1 MGSSLL
7 ACGLKPG
14 ESIELEPE
22 QAPPAEPPSRDRSR
36 RRHHRGRSA
45 AGLSAASALADA
57 PLSVVV
63 LEAQDRIGGRA
74 HTVPLAGLH
83 LDLGCEWLHSADHN
97 PLVEE
102 IAALGLT
109 IDKTPPP
116 WAHPE
121 ATATF
126 SAEERQAYAAAFA
139 AFDARVE
146 AAAIEADDRPASDLL
161 EPGDRWNPLL
171 NAFSAYYNGAEFD
184 QVSVKDYAAYADS
197 EINWRVAEGYGAGI
211 AGLAPRGVRIVGGC
225 PVSLLRHDGP
235 RLSLETPR
243 GAISARAAIICVPTA
258 VLAAGGL
265 RILPELPAKLAAAE
279 ALPLGLAD
287 KVFLKLD
294 EPEAFAVESMVY
306 GAPERTATGAYHL
319 RPLGRPIVEAFFGG
333 AHARALE
340 AEGPGA
346 AAAFAIE
353 ELVGVFG
360 SSLRE
365 RVSVLAQ
372 TGWAGD
378 PWARGSYSHA
388 LPGRAG
394 ERAVLAAPVDG
405 RLFFAGEACS
415 AHAFSTAH
423 GAWETGERAAREVLA
438 ALL

>member
-1 MGSSLL
+1 MTEVDVAIIG
-7 ACGLKPG
+7 AG
-14 ESIELEPE
+14 
-22 QAPPAEPPSRDRSR
+22 
-36 RRHHRGRSA
+36 A
-45 AGLSAASALADA
+45 AGLAAASALAAA
-57 PLSVVV
+57 PLNVVV

-74 HTVPLAGLH
+74 HTVPLAGLR

-97 PLVEE
+97 PLVDK

-121 ATATF
+121 A
-126 SAEERQAYAAAFA
+126 SADFGPDERQAYGAAFA
-139 AFDARVE
+139 ALDERVE
-146 AAAIEADDRPASDLL
+146 AAAREASDRPVSALL
-161 EPGDRWNPLL
+161 EPGNRWTPLL

-184 QVSVKDYAAYADS
+184 QVSVKDYAAYTDS
-197 EINWRVAEGYGAGI
+197 ELNWRVAEGYGTGI
-211 AGLAPRGVRIVGGC
+211 AGLAPRGMRIVPDC
-225 PVSLLRHDGP
+225 PVTLLRHDGP
-235 RLSLETPR
+235 LLSLETPK
-243 GAISARAAIICVPTA
+243 GAIQARAAVVCIPTA
-258 VLAAGGL
+258 VLAAGAL
-265 RILPELPAKLAAAE
+265 RIVPELPAKLAAAE
-279 ALPLGLAD
+279 GLPLGLAD
-287 KVFLKLD
+287 KVFLKLE

-346 AAAFAIE
+346 TAAFAIE

-360 SSLRE
+360 SGLRD
-365 RVSVLAQ
+365 RVSVLAK
-372 TGWAGD
+372 TAWASD

-394 ERAVLAAPVDG
+394 ERAVLAAPVEG

-415 AHAFSTAH
+415 PHAFSTAH

-438 ALL
+438 ALGI

>member
-1 MGSSLL
+1 MTEVDVAIIG
-7 ACGLKPG
+7 AG
-14 ESIELEPE
+14 
-22 QAPPAEPPSRDRSR
+22 
-36 RRHHRGRSA
+36 A
-45 AGLSAASALADA
+45 AGLAAASALAAA

-63 LEAQDRIGGRA
+63 LEAQGRIGGRA
-74 HTVPLAGLH
+74 HTVSLAGLP
-83 LDLGCEWLHSADHN
+83 LDLGCEWLHSADRN
-97 PLVEE
+97 PLVEK
-102 IAALGLT
+102 IAATGLT

-121 ATATF
+121 ATANF
-126 SAEERQAYAAAFA
+126 GAEERQTYRTAFA
-139 AFDARVE
+139 ALDERVE
-146 AAAIEADDRPASDLL
+146 AAAPEAADGPVSRLL
-161 EPGDRWNPLL
+161 DPGDRWTPLL

-184 QVSVKDYAAYADS
+184 QVSIKDYAAYDDS
-197 EINWRVAEGYGAGI
+197 ELNWRVAEGYGTGI
-211 AGLAPRGVRIVGGC
+211 AGLAPPRARIVGDC
-225 PVSLLRHDGP
+225 PVSVLRHDGP

-243 GAISARAAIICVPTA
+243 GVVTARAVILCVPTA
-258 VLAAGGL
+258 VLAAGAL

-279 ALPLGLAD
+279 GLPLGLAD
-287 KVFLKLD
+287 KVFLKLE
-294 EPEAFAVESMVY
+294 EPDAFAVESMVY
-306 GAPERTATGAYHL
+306 GASDRTATGSYHL
-319 RPLGRPIVEAFFGG
+319 RPLGRPIIEAFFGG

-340 AEGPGA
+340 AEGPAA

-360 SSLRE
+360 AGLRR

-372 TGWAGD
+372 TAWASD

-415 AHAFSTAH
+415 PHAFSTAH

-438 ALL
+438 ALGVGAL

>member
-1 MGSSLL
+1 MTEVDVAIIG
-7 ACGLKPG
+7 AG
-14 ESIELEPE
+14 
-22 QAPPAEPPSRDRSR
+22 
-36 RRHHRGRSA
+36 A
-45 AGLSAASALADA
+45 AGLAAASALAAA
-57 PLSVVV
+57 PLNVVV

-74 HTVPLAGLH
+74 HTVPLAGLR

-97 PLVEE
+97 PLVDK

-121 ATATF
+121 A
-126 SAEERQAYAAAFA
+126 SADFGPDERQAYGAAFA
-139 AFDARVE
+139 ALDERVE
-146 AAAIEADDRPASDLL
+146 AAAREASDRPVSALL
-161 EPGDRWNPLL
+161 EPGNRWTPLL

-184 QVSVKDYAAYADS
+184 QVSVKDYAAYTDS
-197 EINWRVAEGYGAGI
+197 ELNWRVAEGYGTGI
-211 AGLAPRGVRIVGGC
+211 AGLAPRGMRIVPDC
-225 PVSLLRHDGP
+225 PVTLLRHDGP
-235 RLSLETPR
+235 LLSLETPK
-243 GAISARAAIICVPTA
+243 GAIQARAAVVCIPTA
-258 VLAAGGL
+258 VLAAGAL
-265 RILPELPAKLAAAE
+265 RIVPELPAKLAAAE
-279 ALPLGLAD
+279 GLPLGLAD
-287 KVFLKLD
+287 KVFLKLE

-306 GAPERTATGAYHL
+306 GAPERTATGSYHL

-346 AAAFAIE
+346 TAAFAIE

-360 SSLRE
+360 SGLRD
-365 RVSVLAQ
+365 RVSVLAK
-372 TGWAGD
+372 TAWASD

-394 ERAVLAAPVDG
+394 ERAVLAAPVEG

-415 AHAFSTAH
+415 PHAFSTAH

-438 ALL
+438 ALGI